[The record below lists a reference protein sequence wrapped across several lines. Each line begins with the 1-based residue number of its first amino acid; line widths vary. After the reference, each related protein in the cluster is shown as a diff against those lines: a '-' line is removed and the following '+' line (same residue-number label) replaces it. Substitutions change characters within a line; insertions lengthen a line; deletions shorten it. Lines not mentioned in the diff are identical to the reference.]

1 MSSTQVRVHLQIPS
15 NYQQQPILSWLILNY
30 GLVVNITGALVEDT
44 TQKFGYFE
52 LELRGSIFQIEQGL
66 NYLETLGI
74 KIIGKP
80 NTNGDS
86 WHY

>member
-1 MSSTQVRVHLQIPS
+1 MSSIQVRVHLQIPS
-15 NYQQQPILSWLILNY
+15 TYQQQPILSQLILNY
-30 GLVVNITGALVEDT
+30 GLVVNITGAFIEDT
-44 TQKFGYFE
+44 TQKSGYFD
-52 LELRGSIFQIEQGL
+52 LELTGHTHQIKQGL

-74 KIIGKP
+74 KVVGKP